1 MVRTGPG
8 RDETQAADLEPNDD
22 ISAGNH
28 LHAAAG
34 PLRWHSVT
42 SMPGPV
48 SATAPG
54 SPDRLTPIRGQAA
67 ATTRLR

>member
-34 PLRWHSVT
+34 PLR
-42 SMPGPV
+42 
-48 SATAPG
+48 
-54 SPDRLTPIRGQAA
+54 
-67 ATTRLR
+67 